1 MKMYDLPGAY
11 KDMSN
16 TYADFDVPLNK
27 NIDFQKTV
35 NYPAQNLSVAHTK
48 GNTKQFPL
56 KWILYGSGAIVAGIF
71 IYNELQK
78 NKNYISN
85 RRRRIMSYNRPVDQ
99 VLPKII
105 PDINVNI

>member
-1 MKMYDLPGAY
+1 MYDLPGAY

-48 GNTKQFPL
+48 GNTKQFPW
-56 KWILYGSGAIVAGIF
+56 KWFLLGAGGIIVVIWVCDEF
-71 IYNELQK
+71 QK

-85 RRRRIMSYNRPVDQ
+85 RRRRILSYTRSVD
-99 VLPKII
+99 
-105 PDINVNI
+105 